1 MSIIRVIKI
10 IGLAVLM
17 LSFSIAQSDKARRFS
32 REWKKQGPE
41 KSWNS
46 IEHEYFYKW
55 RNNIRE
61 KRAISNDQLLRRQK
75 AILNG
80 NKITTEI
87 WNYGSI
93 SSPGNRVTDIVWEG
107 LGYGYEFGPFI
118 GAEVEVP
125 AQSHQDAFIKTDSLG
140 NPILDSDGNPIWA
153 ARVISDGLVSL
164 GGEISP
170 DGKTF
175 YGWEPLAYNKQ
186 GVPYGDPNSARIPT
200 SNDVDRDRDGKPDS
214 WPEGW
219 YNPNL
224 KRYVWPGALRQG
236 SSNSDLESFFV
247 VDDRSNQEFKY
258 YPFPDDSTRMGL
270 GIEIECRYYQWSN
283 PLAED
288 VIFMIY
294 KVTNKSEKDLNE
306 VVFGMWGDPH
316 IGGPSNWQDDLSY
329 FDRDLNMV
337 YAWDEDGKSDVAGR
351 KPGYFGYIFLESP
364 GDPYDNKDND
374 GDGMVDESRNNGIDD
389 DGDWDPNKHDV
400 GVDGLPNTGDFG
412 ENDGSPTAGDAFDI
426 RQPGEP
432 NFEWTDLDESDMI
445 GLTSFA
451 APDFGGNNR
460 ISKDD
465 FIYTSYMNPGQFDTL
480 NSDIAG
486 DNIFLYGSGRFT
498 LKAGEARRFSI
509 ALLVGDSYNDLT
521 LNAETARQIYETNY
535 QFAKPPEKP
544 NLTVVPGDEK
554 VTLFWDDIAE
564 SSYDPISE
572 EYDFEGY
579 VIYRSTDPSFLD
591 QQNITDINGSRFL
604 FEPLTTA
611 TGGWAKWDLIN
622 DYQGPS
628 NIPYTG
634 RGIAYNLGNNTGLVH
649 SFIDSN
655 NVMNGQRYYYAIAS
669 YDHGTKIMNI
679 GPSESSKTITLNP
692 ETNEIFL
699 DVNTASVIPRAP
711 AAGYSSGSW
720 DMIDSVS
727 YISHVAGSGTGQ
739 FNLELLDPRALEDTN
754 TFQITFNTSPVRY
767 SIEDL
772 KPVIENRIIKKDIYV
787 TLLNNRL
794 NPDRFEMKLNGEVMT
809 VGSDYSLFAES
820 GQIVVPST
828 FSSRINDGD
837 QVEISYTSYPLW
849 ESKLLNFEEANPVV
863 DGLKLYAKQD
873 PLRLNIDK
881 TKWQIGSNA
890 NYKINVKPYNS
901 DPDNMRPSDYEIR
914 WFDAIADTSAIGGAT
929 APFQIWDVTPGR
941 LPFKKDFA
949 VLDYKIR
956 NQTWDIEEEVVLL
969 EPGEGLNIS
978 WQFSILP
985 ADNATTVEH
994 KSGDIFYIATD
1005 RPFDEND
1012 IYQYKTI
1019 ASKVNE
1025 EKATNE
1031 LDQIRVVPNP
1041 YVVTNVLE
1049 PLDRQN
1055 PRDRG
1060 PRRIYFD
1067 KLPATC
1073 KIKIY
1078 TLTGELVKEIDH
1090 ESAFDNGQEFWDLTT
1105 KDNFPIA
1112 YGVYVYH
1119 IDAGKIGEKIGRLAI
1134 IK

>member
-1 MSIIRVIKI
+1 
-10 IGLAVLM
+10 
-17 LSFSIAQSDKARRFS
+17 
-32 REWKKQGPE
+32 
-41 KSWNS
+41 
-46 IEHEYFYKW
+46 
-55 RNNIRE
+55 
-61 KRAISNDQLLRRQK
+61 
-75 AILNG
+75 
-80 NKITTEI
+80 
-87 WNYGSI
+87 
-93 SSPGNRVTDIVWEG
+93 
-107 LGYGYEFGPFI
+107 
-118 GAEVEVP
+118 
-125 AQSHQDAFIKTDSLG
+125 
-140 NPILDSDGNPIWA
+140 
-153 ARVISDGLVSL
+153 
-164 GGEISP
+164 
-170 DGKTF
+170 
-175 YGWEPLAYNKQ
+175 
-186 GVPYGDPNSARIPT
+186 
-200 SNDVDRDRDGKPDS
+200 
-214 WPEGW
+214 
-219 YNPNL
+219 
-224 KRYVWPGALRQG
+224 
-236 SSNSDLESFFV
+236 
-247 VDDRSNQEFKY
+247 
-258 YPFPDDSTRMGL
+258 
-270 GIEIECRYYQWSN
+270 
-283 PLAED
+283 
-288 VIFMIY
+288 
-294 KVTNKSEKDLNE
+294 
-306 VVFGMWGDPH
+306 
-316 IGGPSNWQDDLSY
+316 
-329 FDRDLNMV
+329 
-337 YAWDEDGKSDVAGR
+337 
-351 KPGYFGYIFLESP
+351 
-364 GDPYDNKDND
+364 
-374 GDGMVDESRNNGIDD
+374 
-389 DGDWDPNKHDV
+389 
-400 GVDGLPNTGDFG
+400 
-412 ENDGSPTAGDAFDI
+412 
-426 RQPGEP
+426 
-432 NFEWTDLDESDMI
+432 
-445 GLTSFA
+445 
-451 APDFGGNNR
+451 
-460 ISKDD
+460 
-465 FIYTSYMNPGQFDTL
+465 
-480 NSDIAG
+480 
-486 DNIFLYGSGRFT
+486 
-498 LKAGEARRFSI
+498 
-509 ALLVGDSYNDLT
+509 
-521 LNAETARQIYETNY
+521 
-535 QFAKPPEKP
+535 
-544 NLTVVPGDEK
+544 
-554 VTLFWDDIAE
+554 
-564 SSYDPISE
+564 
-572 EYDFEGY
+572 
-579 VIYRSTDPSFLD
+579 
-591 QQNITDINGSRFL
+591 
-604 FEPLTTA
+604 
-611 TGGWAKWDLIN
+611 
-622 DYQGPS
+622 
-628 NIPYTG
+628 
-634 RGIAYNLGNNTGLVH
+634 
-649 SFIDSN
+649 
-655 NVMNGQRYYYAIAS
+655 
-669 YDHGTKIMNI
+669 MNI

-849 ESKLLNFEEANPVV
+849 ESKLLNLEESNPVV

-873 PLRLNIDK
+873 PLRLNKDK